1 MNLLDFARGPGLTIA
16 LIIFALGIAWR
27 LYGIFRLGKKPD
39 FSTPRSTATTA
50 GAWRMIAS
58 KMWPQ
63 RAFQAASGGA
73 TFNGYLYH
81 LGWFIAFL
89 TFVPHIAFVERL
101 TGISWPALPDAVMA
115 VATAVAILGLVIAL
129 ARRITDPVLR
139 LLSNFDDYFTWVVT
153 MLPLVTGMA
162 LIHGTYYGLET
173 IPVTPYTTPLAL
185 HLLSLELLLI
195 WLPFGKLAHAFLV
208 FFSRGATGAAFARK
222 GVPT

>member
-1 MNLLDFARGPGLTIA
+1 MNLLEFARGPGLTIA
-16 LIIFALGIAWR
+16 LIIFATGVVWR

-39 FSTPRSTATTA
+39 FSAPRSTATTA

-89 TFVPHIAFVERL
+89 AFVPHIAFVERL

-115 VATAVAILGLVIAL
+115 VATAVAMSSWSV
-129 ARRITDPVLR
+129 ARLTL
-139 LLSNFDDYFTWVVT
+139 
-153 MLPLVTGMA
+153 
-162 LIHGTYYGLET
+162 
-173 IPVTPYTTPLAL
+173 
-185 HLLSLELLLI
+185 
-195 WLPFGKLAHAFLV
+195 
-208 FFSRGATGAAFARK
+208 
-222 GVPT
+222 